1 MKNKG
6 LIYFLTII
14 ISFLSIYYLQFTF
27 VSQRIQDEATQ
38 NARDLDGNIDF
49 GKKQK
54 YLDSIWNKP
63 VYSLL
68 TDFTYKEVKESELN
82 LGLDLQGGMHVTLEV
97 SPVDILKGL
106 SSESKDPD
114 FILAINNAKE
124 RVRGTQL
131 NFISEFYSEFQQIAP
146 NKNLSQIFATV
157 SNRGRIGFDTSDSDI
172 LDIINEEVES
182 AIDRSFN
189 ILRTRIDRYGTSQP
203 NIQRLQGSGRIQIE
217 LPGVDNPERVRK
229 LLQGVAKLEFWEVAE
244 VSETEVFQTLQ
255 VIDQFA
261 ASQNI
266 LGIQDI
272 GSDGESSQGEES
284 DLEELFSENSQDN
297 DVDETPSSDS
307 LNQNLLNTTSPLL
320 GNLRSDFGGL
330 FYNLED
336 TIQINTIIND
346 ENVRKLIPSNIKFL
360 WSVKPLS
367 NITDANG
374 NVTDIDG
381 EAIELFIIKTSRG
394 GKAPLTGEVI
404 TDARQDLD
412 QSARPSIS
420 MQMNSNGAKNWRRL
434 TSQNIGRRV
443 AIVLD
448 DFVYSA
454 PFVQNEIPNGNSQ
467 ITGNFT
473 IEEAQ
478 DLANI
483 LKAGALPA
491 PTTIVEDVVI
501 GPTLGKVAQSQ
512 GIRSIVSGLMIVL
525 LFMIFYYS
533 GGGIV
538 ANFALFFNIFF
549 ILGILAQLSASLT
562 LPGIAGIVLTIGMS
576 IDANVLIFER
586 IKEEIRN
593 GANLKQAISN
603 GYNKAYTSII
613 DANFTTFLV
622 GLILYNLGQGP
633 VKGFAVTLIIGI
645 ICSFFSAVFITRVIV
660 EWFSRKGDKSS
671 LRFSFPFS
679 QNFLSSLNLNFLGRR
694 RIAYIFSSTFIGLGI
709 VSFIISGLTL
719 GVDFKGG
726 RSYVVTFNTSQD
738 PTIIETGLQ
747 ESFDNQGVEVKTFG
761 SDNVL
766 KITTSY
772 LIDDDSDD
780 ADLVVRESLVGG
792 LTSLTNQE
800 FNEDETMVDDN
811 SYTISSSSKVGA
823 TIADDIQNS
832 SIYSGVLA
840 LIAIFIYI
848 LIRFR
853 KWQFSIGA
861 VVALFHDTLFVL
873 SAFSIA
879 NLFGI
884 SYEVDQ
890 VFIAALLTIIGYSI
904 NDTVVVFDRV
914 RENLGIKAG
923 SEVIPVVNESINKTI
938 SRTLITSVTTFVV
951 VLVLFLFGGPSLSG
965 FSFALLIGII
975 IGTYSSIFV
984 ATPVF
989 VDLIKR

>member
-124 RVRGTQL
+124 RVKGTQL

-146 NKNLSQIFATV
+146 DKNLSRIFATV

-284 DLEELFSENSQDN
+284 DLEELFSESSDDN
-297 DVDETPSSDS
+297 DVDETPSLDS

-381 EAIELFIIKTSRG
+381 EAIELFMIKTSRG

-975 IGTYSSIFV
+975 VGTYSSIFV

>member
-6 LIYFLTII
+6 LIYFLTIT

-27 VSQRIQDEATQ
+27 VSQRIQGEATEIS
-38 NARDLDGNIDF
+38 RDTEGNIDF
-49 GKKQK
+49 KKKQK
-54 YLDSIWNKP
+54 YLDSIWNQP
-63 VYSLL
+63 VYNLVS
-68 TDFTYKEVKESELN
+68 DFTFKDIKESELN

-97 SPVDILKGL
+97 SPVDILVGL
-106 SSESKDPD
+106 SSNSQDPD
-114 FILAINNAKE
+114 FLQAISTAKE
-124 RVRGTQL
+124 KIKGTQL
-131 NFISEFYSEFQQIAP
+131 NFISEFYSEYKNIAP
-146 NKNLSQIFATV
+146 QKNLSQIFATV
-157 SNRGRIGFDTSDSDI
+157 SNRGRIGFDSSDSEI
-172 LDIINEEVES
+172 LDIINEEVER

-189 ILRTRIDRYGTSQP
+189 ILRTRIDRFGTSQP
-203 NIQRLQGSGRIQIE
+203 NIQRLQGTGRIQIE

-229 LLQGVAKLEFWEVAE
+229 LLQGVAKLEFWEVSE
-244 VSETEVFQTLQ
+244 LNETEVSQTIQ
-255 VIDQFA
+255 IIDQFA
-261 ASQNI
+261 VSQNI
-266 LGIQDI
+266 LNIDNEKNADSIVQSTSQ
-272 GSDGESSQGEES
+272 SD
-284 DLEELFSENSQDN
+284 DLESLLSGNSETSDNIDSSEPNDDN
-297 DVDETPSSDS
+297 DENIQS
-307 LNQNLLNTTSPLL
+307 NTSSPLL
-320 GNLRSDFGGL
+320 SNLRSEFGGL

-336 TIQINTIIND
+336 TISINSILSN
-346 ENVRKLIPSNIKFL
+346 EKVQQLIPNTIKFL
-360 WSVKPLS
+360 WAVKPTENTADPSDQVL
-367 NITDANG
+367 
-374 NVTDIDG
+374 
-381 EAIELFIIKTSRG
+381 ELFVIKTSRG

-434 TSQNIGRRV
+434 TSTNIGRRV

-448 DFVYSA
+448 NYVYSA

-467 ITGNFT
+467 ITGDFT

-483 LKAGALPA
+483 LKAGTLPA

-512 GIRSIVSGLMIVL
+512 GFQSIMAGLIIVL
-525 LFMIFYYS
+525 MFMIFYYS
-533 GGGIV
+533 GGGVI
-538 ANFALFFNIFF
+538 ANLALFFNIFF

-586 IKEEIRN
+586 IKEELRN

-603 GYNKAYTSII
+603 GYDKAFTSII
-613 DANFTTFLV
+613 DANFTTLLV

-633 VKGFAVTLIIGI
+633 VKGFAITLIIGI
-645 ICSFFSAVFITRVIV
+645 ICSFFSAVYITRVVV
-660 EWFSRKGDKSS
+660 ERLSRKGDKSS

-679 QNFLSSLNLNFLGRR
+679 KNLLSSLKIDFLGRR
-694 RIAYIFSSTFIGLGI
+694 RLAYYFSITFISVG
-709 VSFIISGLTL
+709 IISLIVKGLTL

-726 RSYVVTFNTSQD
+726 RSYVVTFSEVQTPSLV
-738 PTIIETGLQ
+738 ETGLQ
-747 ESFDNQGVEVKTFG
+747 ESFNNEGVEVKTFG
-761 SDNVL
+761 ADNIL

-772 LIDDDSDD
+772 LINDDSDN
-780 ADLVVRESLVGG
+780 ADINVKNQLING
-792 LTSLTNQE
+792 LETITNLS
-800 FNEDETMVDDN
+800 FIEDDSMIDKDN
-811 SYTISSSSKVGA
+811 FTISSSSKVGA

-832 SIYSGVLA
+832 SLTSGILA

-853 KWQFSIGA
+853 KWQFSTGA
-861 VVALFHDTLFVL
+861 VFALFHDTLFVI
-873 SAFSIA
+873 SAFAIA

-884 SYEVDQ
+884 SYEIDQ

-904 NDTVVVFDRV
+904 NDTVVVFDRI

-923 SEVIPVVNESINKTI
+923 SEIIPVVNESINKTI
-938 SRTLITSVTTFVV
+938 SRTLITSMTTFIV

-975 IGTYSSIFV
+975 VGTYSSIFV

-989 VDLIKR
+989 VDLFNKKLF

>member
-6 LIYFLTII
+6 LIYFLTIT

-27 VSQRIQDEATQ
+27 VSQRIQGEATEIS
-38 NARDLDGNIDF
+38 RDSEGNIDF
-49 GKKQK
+49 KKKQK

-63 VYSLL
+63 VYNLVS
-68 TDFTYKEVKESELN
+68 DFTFKDIKESELN

-97 SPVDILKGL
+97 SPVDILQGL
-106 SSESKDPD
+106 SSNSQDPD
-114 FILAINNAKE
+114 FLQAISIAKE
-124 RVRGTQL
+124 KIKGTQL
-131 NFISEFYSEFQQIAP
+131 NFISEFYAEYKTIAP
-146 NKNLSQIFATV
+146 QKNLSQIFATV
-157 SNRGRIGFDTSDSDI
+157 SNRGRIGFDSSDSEI
-172 LDIINEEVES
+172 LDIINEEVER

-189 ILRTRIDRYGTSQP
+189 ILRTRIDRFGTSQP
-203 NIQRLQGSGRIQIE
+203 NIQRLQGTGRIQIE

-229 LLQGVAKLEFWEVAE
+229 LLQGVAKLEFWEVSE
-244 VSETEVFQTLQ
+244 INETEVSQTIQ
-255 VIDQFA
+255 IIDQFA
-261 ASQNI
+261 VSQNI
-266 LGIQDI
+266 LNNASESGTEDELDNTSQSDDI
-272 GSDGESSQGEES
+272 ESLLSGNSDDS
-284 DLEELFSENSQDN
+284 DNNSTTEAIEND
-297 DVDETPSSDS
+297 DE
-307 LNQNLLNTTSPLL
+307 NLLANTSSPLL
-320 GNLRSDFGGL
+320 SNLRSEFGGL

-336 TIQINTIIND
+336 TMSINSILSND
-346 ENVRKLIPSNIKFL
+346 KVQQLIPNTIKFL
-360 WSVKPLS
+360 WAVKPTENTADPSDQVL
-367 NITDANG
+367 
-374 NVTDIDG
+374 
-381 EAIELFIIKTSRG
+381 ELFVIKTSRG

-434 TSQNIGRRV
+434 TSTNIGRRV

-448 DFVYSA
+448 NYVYSA

-467 ITGNFT
+467 ITGDFT

-483 LKAGALPA
+483 LKAGTLPA

-512 GIRSIVSGLMIVL
+512 GFQSIMSGLIIVL
-525 LFMIFYYS
+525 MFMIFYYS
-533 GGGIV
+533 GGGII
-538 ANFALFFNIFF
+538 ANLALFFNIFF

-586 IKEEIRN
+586 IKEELRN

-603 GYNKAYTSII
+603 GYDKAFTSII
-613 DANFTTFLV
+613 DANFTTLLV

-633 VKGFAVTLIIGI
+633 VKGFAITLIIGI
-645 ICSFFSAVFITRVIV
+645 ICSFFSAVYITRVIV
-660 EWFSRKGDKSS
+660 ERLSRNGDKSS

-679 QNFLSSLNLNFLGRR
+679 RNLLSSLKIDFLGRR
-694 RIAYIFSSTFIGLGI
+694 RLAYYFSITFISVG
-709 VSFIISGLTL
+709 IISLILKGLTL

-726 RSYVVTFNTSQD
+726 RSYVVTFSEVQTPSIVEN
-738 PTIIETGLQ
+738 GLQ
-747 ESFDNQGVEVKTFG
+747 ESFNNEGVEVKTFG
-761 SDNVL
+761 ADNIL

-772 LIDDDSDD
+772 LINDDSDD
-780 ADLVVRESLVGG
+780 ADVTVKNQLISG
-792 LTSLTNQE
+792 LENVTNLS
-800 FNEDETMVDDN
+800 FIEDDTMLDKEN
-811 SYTISSSSKVGA
+811 FTISSSSKVGA

-832 SIYSGVLA
+832 SLSSGILA
-840 LIAIFIYI
+840 LIAIFVYI

-853 KWQFSIGA
+853 KWQFSTGA
-861 VVALFHDTLFVL
+861 VFALFHDTLFVI
-873 SAFSIA
+873 SAFAIA
-879 NLFGI
+879 NLFGV
-884 SYEVDQ
+884 SYEIDQ

-904 NDTVVVFDRV
+904 NDTVVVFDRI

-923 SEVIPVVNESINKTI
+923 SEIIPVVNESINKTI
-938 SRTLITSVTTFVV
+938 SRTLITSMTTFIV

-965 FSFALLIGII
+965 FSFALLVGII
-975 IGTYSSIFV
+975 VGTYSSIFV

-989 VDLIKR
+989 VDLFKK

>member
-6 LIYFLTII
+6 LIYFLTIT

-27 VSQRIQDEATQ
+27 VSQRIQGEATEIS
-38 NARDLDGNIDF
+38 RDSEGNIDF
-49 GKKQK
+49 KKKQK

-63 VYSLL
+63 VYNLVS
-68 TDFTYKEVKESELN
+68 DFTFKDIKESELN

-97 SPVDILKGL
+97 SPVDILQGL
-106 SSESKDPD
+106 SSNSQDPD
-114 FILAINNAKE
+114 FLQAISIAKE
-124 RVRGTQL
+124 KIKGTQL
-131 NFISEFYSEFQQIAP
+131 NFISEFYAEYKTIAP
-146 NKNLSQIFATV
+146 QKNLSQIFATV
-157 SNRGRIGFDTSDSDI
+157 SNRGRIGFDSSDSEI
-172 LDIINEEVES
+172 LDIINEEVER

-189 ILRTRIDRYGTSQP
+189 ILRTRIDRFGTSQP
-203 NIQRLQGSGRIQIE
+203 NIQRLQGTGRIQIE

-229 LLQGVAKLEFWEVAE
+229 LLQGVAKLEFWEVSE
-244 VSETEVFQTLQ
+244 INETEVSQTIQ
-255 VIDQFA
+255 IIDQFA
-261 ASQNI
+261 VS
-266 LGIQDI
+266 
-272 GSDGESSQGEES
+272 
-284 DLEELFSENSQDN
+284 
-297 DVDETPSSDS
+297 
-307 LNQNLLNTTSPLL
+307 QNLLNNASESGTEDELDNTSQSDDIESLLSGNSDDSDNNSTTEATENDDENLLANTSSPLL
-320 GNLRSDFGGL
+320 SNLRSEFGGL

-336 TIQINTIIND
+336 TMSINSILSND
-346 ENVRKLIPSNIKFL
+346 KVQQLIPNTIKFL
-360 WSVKPLS
+360 WAVKPTENTADPSDQVL
-367 NITDANG
+367 
-374 NVTDIDG
+374 
-381 EAIELFIIKTSRG
+381 ELFVIKTSRG

-434 TSQNIGRRV
+434 TSTNIGRRV

-448 DFVYSA
+448 NYVYSA

-467 ITGNFT
+467 ITGDFT

-483 LKAGALPA
+483 LKAGTLPA

-512 GIRSIVSGLMIVL
+512 GFQSIMSGLIIVL
-525 LFMIFYYS
+525 MFMIFYYS
-533 GGGIV
+533 GGGII
-538 ANFALFFNIFF
+538 ANLALFFNIFF

-586 IKEEIRN
+586 IKEELRN

-603 GYNKAYTSII
+603 GYDKAFTSII
-613 DANFTTFLV
+613 DANFTTLLV

-633 VKGFAVTLIIGI
+633 VKGFAITLIIGI
-645 ICSFFSAVFITRVIV
+645 ICSFFSAVYITRVIV
-660 EWFSRKGDKSS
+660 ERLSRNGDKSS

-679 QNFLSSLNLNFLGRR
+679 RNLLSSLKIDFLGRR
-694 RIAYIFSSTFIGLGI
+694 RLAYYFSITFISVG
-709 VSFIISGLTL
+709 IISLILKGLTL

-726 RSYVVTFNTSQD
+726 RSYVVTFSEVQTPSIVEN
-738 PTIIETGLQ
+738 GLQ
-747 ESFDNQGVEVKTFG
+747 ESFNNEGVEVKTFG
-761 SDNVL
+761 ADNIL

-772 LIDDDSDD
+772 LINDDSDD
-780 ADLVVRESLVGG
+780 ADVTVKNQLISG
-792 LTSLTNQE
+792 LENVTNLS
-800 FNEDETMVDDN
+800 FIEDDTMLDKEN
-811 SYTISSSSKVGA
+811 FTISSSSKVGA

-832 SIYSGVLA
+832 SLSSGILA
-840 LIAIFIYI
+840 LIAIFVYI

-853 KWQFSIGA
+853 KWQFSTGA
-861 VVALFHDTLFVL
+861 VFALFHDTLFVI
-873 SAFSIA
+873 SAFAIA
-879 NLFGI
+879 NLFGV
-884 SYEVDQ
+884 SYEIDQ

-904 NDTVVVFDRV
+904 NDTVVVFDRI

-923 SEVIPVVNESINKTI
+923 SEIIPVVNESINKTI
-938 SRTLITSVTTFVV
+938 SRTLITSMTTFIV

-965 FSFALLIGII
+965 FSFALLVGII
-975 IGTYSSIFV
+975 VGTYSSIFV

-989 VDLIKR
+989 VDLFKK

>member
-6 LIYFLTII
+6 LIYFLTIV

-27 VSQRIQDEATQ
+27 VSQRIQGEATDIS
-38 NARDLDGNIDF
+38 RDENGNVDF
-49 GKKQK
+49 NKKQK

-63 VYSLL
+63 VYNLVS
-68 TDFTYKEVKESELN
+68 DFTFKDIKESELN

-97 SPVDILKGL
+97 SPVDILIGL
-106 SSESKDPD
+106 SSDSKDPD
-114 FILAINNAKE
+114 FLNAIKIAKQNIK
-124 RVRGTQL
+124 GTQQDL
-131 NFISEFYSEFQQIAP
+131 ISEFYNEFQNLAP
-146 NKNLSQIFATV
+146 QKNLAEIFATV
-157 SNRGRIGFDTSDSDI
+157 SNRGRISFDTSDSEI
-172 LDIINEEVES
+172 LDIINEEVER

-189 ILRTRIDRYGTSQP
+189 ILRTRVDRFGTSQP
-203 NIQRLQGSGRIQIE
+203 NIQRLQGTGRIQIE

-244 VSETEVFQTLQ
+244 ASETDVLQTLQ
-255 VIDQFA
+255 IIDQFA
-261 ASQNI
+261 VSQNI
-266 LGIQDI
+266 LNIDNI
-272 GSDGESSQGEES
+272 GDNVSESSSSQDD
-284 DLEELFSENSQDN
+284 DLESLLSGENTEDNESEPSEVTD
-297 DVDETPSSDS
+297 DEDIVTES
-307 LNQNLLNTTSPLL
+307 NLSSPLL
-320 GNLRSDFGGL
+320 ANLRSEFGGL
-330 FYNLED
+330 FYDLED
-336 TIQINTIIND
+336 TMSINTILSN
-346 ENVRKLIPSNIKFL
+346 EKVRQLIPNTIKFL
-360 WSVKPLS
+360 WAVKPTEDTADP
-367 NITDANG
+367 TDQ
-374 NVTDIDG
+374 VL
-381 EAIELFIIKTSRG
+381 ELFVIKTSRG

-434 TSQNIGRRV
+434 TSTKVGRRV

-448 DFVYSA
+448 NYVYSA

-467 ITGNFT
+467 ITGDFT

-483 LKAGALPA
+483 LKAGTLPA

-512 GIRSIVSGLMIVL
+512 GFRSIVSGLIIVL
-525 LFMIFYYS
+525 VFMVFYYS
-533 GGGIV
+533 GGGLI
-538 ANFALFFNIFF
+538 ANIALFFNIFF

-586 IKEEIRN
+586 IKEELRN

-603 GYNKAYTSII
+603 GYDKAFTSII
-613 DANFTTFLV
+613 DANFTTLLV

-633 VKGFAVTLIIGI
+633 VKGFAITLIIGI
-645 ICSFFSAVFITRVIV
+645 ICSFFSAVYITRVIV
-660 EWFSRKGDKSS
+660 ERLSRKGDKSP

-679 QNFLSSLNLNFLGRR
+679 RNLLTSLKIDFLGRR
-694 RIAYIFSSTFIGLGI
+694 KIAYYFSI
-709 VSFIISGLTL
+709 SFISLGLISLIIKGLTL

-726 RSYVVTFNTSQD
+726 RSYVVTFDNTQVPSE
-738 PTIIETGLQ
+738 IETGLQ
-747 ESFDNQGVEVKTFG
+747 QSFDNEGVEVKTFG
-761 SDNVL
+761 ADNIL

-772 LIDDDSDD
+772 LINDDSDD
-780 ADLVVRESLVGG
+780 ADVNVKDRLVSG
-792 LTSLTNQE
+792 LKGITGLSFT
-800 FNEDETMVDDN
+800 EDDTMVNQDN
-811 SYTISSSSKVGA
+811 FTISSSSKVGA
-823 TIADDIQNS
+823 TIADDIKNS
-832 SIYSGVLA
+832 SFSSGLIA

-853 KWQFSIGA
+853 KWQFSTGA
-861 VVALFHDTLFVL
+861 VFALFHDTLFVI

-879 NLFGI
+879 NLFGV
-884 SYEVDQ
+884 SYEIDQ

-904 NDTVVVFDRV
+904 NDTVVVFDRI

-923 SEVIPVVNESINKTI
+923 SEIIPVVNESINKTI
-938 SRTLITSVTTFVV
+938 SRTLITSMTTFIV

-975 IGTYSSIFV
+975 VGTYSSIFV

-989 VDLIKR
+989 VDLFKK

>member
-68 TDFTYKEVKESELN
+68 TNFTYKEVKESELN

-146 NKNLSQIFATV
+146 DKNLSRIFATV

-284 DLEELFSENSQDN
+284 DLEELFSESSDDN
-297 DVDETPSSDS
+297 DVDETPSLDS

-381 EAIELFIIKTSRG
+381 EAIELFMIKTSRG

-975 IGTYSSIFV
+975 VGTYSSIFV

>member
-124 RVRGTQL
+124 RVKGTQL

-284 DLEELFSENSQDN
+284 DLEELFSESSDDN
-297 DVDETPSSDS
+297 DVDETPSLDS

-381 EAIELFIIKTSRG
+381 EVIELFIIKTSRG

-747 ESFDNQGVEVKTFG
+747 EYFDNQGVEVKTFG

-792 LTSLTNQE
+792 LTSLTNKE

-884 SYEVDQ
+884 SYEIDQ

-975 IGTYSSIFV
+975 VGTYSSIFV

>member
-1 MKNKG
+1 MNNKG
-6 LIYFLTII
+6 LIYFLTFI

-27 VSQRIQDEATQ
+27 VSQRIQNEATELS
-38 NARDLDGNIDF
+38 RDSEGNIDF
-49 GKKQK
+49 NKKQK

-63 VYSLL
+63 VYNLIS
-68 TDFTYKEVKESELN
+68 DFTYKEVKESELN

-97 SPVDILKGL
+97 SPIDILKGL
-106 SSESKDPD
+106 SSDSKDPD
-114 FILAINNAKE
+114 FLLAINNA
-124 RVRGTQL
+124 RDIVRGTQID
-131 NFISEFYSEFQQIAP
+131 FISQFYSEFKSIAP
-146 NKNLSQIFATV
+146 NKNLAEIFATV
-157 SNRGRIGFDTSDSDI
+157 SNRGRIGFDSSDNEI
-172 LDIINEEVES
+172 LDIINGEIES

-189 ILRTRIDRYGTSQP
+189 ILRTRIDRFGTSQP
-203 NIQRLQGSGRIQIE
+203 NIQRLQGTGRIQIE

-244 VSETEVFQTLQ
+244 LSETEIFQTLQ
-255 VIDQFA
+255 IIDQFV
-261 ASQNI
+261 ASNNI
-266 LGIQDI
+266 LGTQSDDNISDI
-272 GSDGESSQGEES
+272 FIEES
-284 DLEELFSENSQDN
+284 DLEELFTENSDEQQLSDNEIEDTLSQDITN
-297 DVDETPSSDS
+297 NS
-307 LNQNLLNTTSPLL
+307 SPLL
-320 GNLRSDFGGL
+320 GNLRTDLGGL
-330 FYNLED
+330 FYNIED
-336 TIQINTIIND
+336 TLQINTIINN
-346 ENVRKLIPSNIKFL
+346 ENVKKLIPSNIKFL
-360 WSVKPLS
+360 WSVKS
-367 NITDANG
+367 ITSTIDANG
-374 NVTDIDG
+374 QVNNIDG
-381 EAIELFIIKTSRG
+381 EVIELFIIRTSRG
-394 GKAPLTGEVI
+394 GNAPLTGEVI

-420 MQMNSNGAKNWRRL
+420 MQMNSNGAKEWRKL

-473 IEEAQ
+473 LEEAQ

-483 LKAGALPA
+483 LKAGTLPA

-512 GIRSIVSGLMIVL
+512 GIRSIVSGLIIVL
-525 LFMIFYYS
+525 VFMIFYYS

-538 ANFALFFNIFF
+538 ANLALFFNIFF

-603 GYNKAYTSII
+603 GYSKAYTSII

-660 EWFSRKGDKSS
+660 EYFSRKGDKSL
-671 LRFSFPFS
+671 LRFSFPFT
-679 QNFLSSLNLNFLGRR
+679 QNFLSRVNLNFLSRR
-694 RIAYIFSSTFIGLGI
+694 KIAYYFSSAFLGLGLI
-709 VSFIISGLTL
+709 SFILSGLTL

-726 RSYVVTFNTSQD
+726 RSYVVTFDTMQD
-738 PTIIETGLQ
+738 PTAIETGLQ
-747 ESFDNQGVEVKTFG
+747 ESFQNEGVEVKTFG

-772 LIDDDSDD
+772 LIDNDSDD
-780 ADLVVRESLVGG
+780 ADIIVRESLIQG
-792 LTSLTNQE
+792 LSSITNLK
-800 FNEDETMVDDN
+800 FTKDDTMVDEKN
-811 SYTISSSSKVGA
+811 FTISSSSKVGA

-832 SIYSGVLA
+832 SLYSGILA
-840 LIAIFIYI
+840 LIAIFLYI
-848 LIRFR
+848 LLRFR
-853 KWQFSIGA
+853 KWQFSTGA

-879 NLFGI
+879 NLFGL
-884 SYEVDQ
+884 SYEIDQ

-923 SEVIPVVNESINKTI
+923 SDVIPVVNESINKTI
-938 SRTLITSVTTFVV
+938 SRTLITSLTTFVV

-975 IGTYSSIFV
+975 VGTYSSIFV

>member
-1 MKNKG
+1 MNNKG
-6 LIYFLTII
+6 LIYFLTFI

-27 VSQRIQDEATQ
+27 VSQRIQNEATELS
-38 NARDLDGNIDF
+38 RDSDGNIDF
-49 GKKQK
+49 NKKQK

-63 VYSLL
+63 VYSLVS
-68 TDFTYKEVKESELN
+68 DFTYKEVKESELN

-97 SPVDILKGL
+97 SPIDILKGL
-106 SSESKDPD
+106 SSDSKDPD
-114 FILAINNAKE
+114 FLLAINNARE
-124 RVRGTQL
+124 IVRGTQID
-131 NFISEFYSEFQQIAP
+131 FISQFYSEFKSIAP
-146 NKNLSQIFATV
+146 NKNLAEIFATV
-157 SNRGRIGFDTSDSDI
+157 SNRGRIGFDSSDNEI
-172 LDIINEEVES
+172 LDIINGEIES

-189 ILRTRIDRYGTSQP
+189 ILRTRIDRFGTSQP
-203 NIQRLQGSGRIQIE
+203 NIQRLQGTGRIQIE

-244 VSETEVFQTLQ
+244 LSETEIFQTLQ
-255 VIDQFA
+255 IIDQFV
-261 ASQNI
+261 ASKNI
-266 LGIQDI
+266 LGTQSDDNISDI
-272 GSDGESSQGEES
+272 SREES
-284 DLEELFSENSQDN
+284 DLEELFTENSDEQQLSNNEIEDTLSQDITN
-297 DVDETPSSDS
+297 NS
-307 LNQNLLNTTSPLL
+307 SPLL
-320 GNLRSDFGGL
+320 GNLRTDLGGL
-330 FYNLED
+330 FYNIED
-336 TIQINTIIND
+336 TLQINTIINN
-346 ENVRKLIPSNIKFL
+346 ENVKKLIPSNIKFL
-360 WSVKPLS
+360 WSVKS
-367 NITDANG
+367 ITSTTDANG
-374 NVTDIDG
+374 QVNNIDG
-381 EAIELFIIKTSRG
+381 EVIELFIIRTSRG
-394 GKAPLTGEVI
+394 GNAPLTGEVI

-420 MQMNSNGAKNWRRL
+420 MQMNSNGAKEWRKL

-473 IEEAQ
+473 LEEAQ

-483 LKAGALPA
+483 LKAGTLPA

-512 GIRSIVSGLMIVL
+512 GIRSIVSGLIIVL
-525 LFMIFYYS
+525 VFMIFYYS

-538 ANFALFFNIFF
+538 ANLALFFNIFF

-603 GYNKAYTSII
+603 GYSKAYTSII

-660 EWFSRKGDKSS
+660 EYFSRKGDKSL
-671 LRFSFPFS
+671 LRFSFPFT
-679 QNFLSSLNLNFLGRR
+679 QNFLSKVNLNFLSRR
-694 RIAYIFSSTFIGLGI
+694 KIAYYFSSAFLGLGLI
-709 VSFIISGLTL
+709 SFILSGLTL

-726 RSYVVTFNTSQD
+726 RSYVVTFDTMQD
-738 PTIIETGLQ
+738 PTAIETGLQ
-747 ESFDNQGVEVKTFG
+747 ESFQNEGVEVKTFG

-780 ADLVVRESLVGG
+780 ADVIVRESLIQG
-792 LTSLTNQE
+792 LSSITNLK
-800 FNEDETMVDDN
+800 FTKDDTMVDEKN
-811 SYTISSSSKVGA
+811 FTISSSSKVGA

-832 SIYSGVLA
+832 SLYSGVLA
-840 LIAIFIYI
+840 LIAIFLYI
-848 LIRFR
+848 LLRFR
-853 KWQFSIGA
+853 KWQFSTGA

-879 NLFGI
+879 NLFGL

-923 SEVIPVVNESINKTI
+923 SDVIPVVNESINKTI
-938 SRTLITSVTTFVV
+938 SRTLITSLTTFVV

-975 IGTYSSIFV
+975 VGTYSSIFV

>member
-124 RVRGTQL
+124 RVKGTQL

-146 NKNLSQIFATV
+146 DKNLSQIFATV

-272 GSDGESSQGEES
+272 GSDDESTQGEES

-381 EAIELFIIKTSRG
+381 EVIELFIIKTSRG

-747 ESFDNQGVEVKTFG
+747 EYFDNQGVEVKTFG

-792 LTSLTNQE
+792 LTSLTNKE

-975 IGTYSSIFV
+975 VGTYSSIFV

>member
-6 LIYFLTII
+6 LIYFLTIT

-27 VSQRIQDEATQ
+27 VSQRIQGEATEIS
-38 NARDLDGNIDF
+38 RDSEGNIDF
-49 GKKQK
+49 KKKQK

-63 VYSLL
+63 VYNLVS
-68 TDFTYKEVKESELN
+68 DFTFKDIKESELN

-97 SPVDILKGL
+97 SPVDILQGL
-106 SSESKDPD
+106 SSNSQDPD
-114 FILAINNAKE
+114 FLQAISIAKE
-124 RVRGTQL
+124 KIKGTQL
-131 NFISEFYSEFQQIAP
+131 NFISEFYAEYKTIAP
-146 NKNLSQIFATV
+146 QKNLSQIFATV
-157 SNRGRIGFDTSDSDI
+157 SNRGRIGFDSSDSEI
-172 LDIINEEVES
+172 LDIINEEVER

-189 ILRTRIDRYGTSQP
+189 ILRTRIDRFGTSQP
-203 NIQRLQGSGRIQIE
+203 NIQRLQGTGRIQIE

-229 LLQGVAKLEFWEVAE
+229 LLQGVAKLEFWEVSE
-244 VSETEVFQTLQ
+244 INETEVSQTIQ
-255 VIDQFA
+255 IIDQFA
-261 ASQNI
+261 VSQNI
-266 LGIQDI
+266 LNNASESGTEDELDNTSQSDDI
-272 GSDGESSQGEES
+272 ESLLSGNSDNS
-284 DLEELFSENSQDN
+284 DNNSTTEAIEND
-297 DVDETPSSDS
+297 DE
-307 LNQNLLNTTSPLL
+307 NLQANTSSPLL
-320 GNLRSDFGGL
+320 SNLRSEFGGL

-336 TIQINTIIND
+336 TMSINSILSND
-346 ENVRKLIPSNIKFL
+346 KVQQLIPNTIKFL
-360 WSVKPLS
+360 WAVKPTENTADPSDQVL
-367 NITDANG
+367 
-374 NVTDIDG
+374 
-381 EAIELFIIKTSRG
+381 ELFVIKTSRG

-434 TSQNIGRRV
+434 TSTNIGRRV

-448 DFVYSA
+448 NYVYSA

-467 ITGNFT
+467 ITGDFT

-483 LKAGALPA
+483 LKAGTLPA

-512 GIRSIVSGLMIVL
+512 GFQSIMSGLIIVL
-525 LFMIFYYS
+525 MFMIFYYS
-533 GGGIV
+533 GGGII
-538 ANFALFFNIFF
+538 ANLALFFNIFF

-586 IKEEIRN
+586 IKEELRN

-603 GYNKAYTSII
+603 GYDKAFTSII
-613 DANFTTFLV
+613 DANFTTLLV

-633 VKGFAVTLIIGI
+633 VKGFAITLIIGI
-645 ICSFFSAVFITRVIV
+645 ICSFFSAVYITRVIV
-660 EWFSRKGDKSS
+660 ERLSRNGDKSS

-679 QNFLSSLNLNFLGRR
+679 RNLLSSLKIDFLGRR
-694 RIAYIFSSTFIGLGI
+694 RLAYYFSITFISVG
-709 VSFIISGLTL
+709 IISLILKGLTL

-726 RSYVVTFNTSQD
+726 RSYVVTFSEVQTPSIVEN
-738 PTIIETGLQ
+738 GLQ
-747 ESFDNQGVEVKTFG
+747 ESFNNEGVEVKTFG
-761 SDNVL
+761 ADNIL

-772 LIDDDSDD
+772 LINDDSDD
-780 ADLVVRESLVGG
+780 ADVTVKNQLISG
-792 LTSLTNQE
+792 LENVTNLS
-800 FNEDETMVDDN
+800 FIEDDTMLDKEN
-811 SYTISSSSKVGA
+811 FTISSSSKVGA

-832 SIYSGVLA
+832 SLTSGILA
-840 LIAIFIYI
+840 LIAIFVYI

-853 KWQFSIGA
+853 KWQFSTGA
-861 VVALFHDTLFVL
+861 VFALFHDTLFVI
-873 SAFSIA
+873 SAFAIA
-879 NLFGI
+879 NLFGV
-884 SYEVDQ
+884 SYEIDQ

-904 NDTVVVFDRV
+904 NDTVVVFDRI

-923 SEVIPVVNESINKTI
+923 SEIIPVVNESINKTI
-938 SRTLITSVTTFVV
+938 SRTLITSMTTFIV

-965 FSFALLIGII
+965 FSFALLVGII
-975 IGTYSSIFV
+975 VGTYSSIFV

-989 VDLIKR
+989 VDLFKK

>member
-124 RVRGTQL
+124 RVKGTQL
-131 NFISEFYSEFQQIAP
+131 NFISEFYSEFQQINP

-747 ESFDNQGVEVKTFG
+747 EYFDNQGVEVKTFG

>member
-1 MKNKG
+1 MNNKG
-6 LIYFLTII
+6 LIYFLTFI

-27 VSQRIQDEATQ
+27 VSQRIQNEATELS
-38 NARDLDGNIDF
+38 RDSEGNIDF
-49 GKKQK
+49 NKKQK

-63 VYSLL
+63 VYNLIS
-68 TDFTYKEVKESELN
+68 DFTYKEVKESELN

-97 SPVDILKGL
+97 SPIDILKGL
-106 SSESKDPD
+106 SSDSKDPD
-114 FILAINNAKE
+114 FLLAINNA
-124 RVRGTQL
+124 RDIVRGTQID
-131 NFISEFYSEFQQIAP
+131 FISQFYSEFKSIAP
-146 NKNLSQIFATV
+146 NKNLAEIFATV
-157 SNRGRIGFDTSDSDI
+157 SNRGRIGFDSSDNEI
-172 LDIINEEVES
+172 LDIINGEIES

-189 ILRTRIDRYGTSQP
+189 ILRTRIDRFGTSQP
-203 NIQRLQGSGRIQIE
+203 NIQRLQGTGRIQIE

-244 VSETEVFQTLQ
+244 LSETEIFQTLQ
-255 VIDQFA
+255 IIDQFV
-261 ASQNI
+261 ASNNI
-266 LGIQDI
+266 LGTQSDDNISDI
-272 GSDGESSQGEES
+272 SIEES
-284 DLEELFSENSQDN
+284 DLEELFTENSDEQQLSDNEIEDTLSQDITN
-297 DVDETPSSDS
+297 NS
-307 LNQNLLNTTSPLL
+307 SPLL
-320 GNLRSDFGGL
+320 GNLRTDLGGL
-330 FYNLED
+330 FYNIED
-336 TIQINTIIND
+336 TLQINTIINN
-346 ENVRKLIPSNIKFL
+346 ESVKKLIPSNIKFL
-360 WSVKPLS
+360 WSVKS
-367 NITDANG
+367 ITSTIDANG
-374 NVTDIDG
+374 QVNNIDG
-381 EAIELFIIKTSRG
+381 EVIELFIIRTSRG
-394 GKAPLTGEVI
+394 GNAPLTGEVI

-420 MQMNSNGAKNWRRL
+420 MQMNSNGAKEWRKL

-473 IEEAQ
+473 LEEAQ

-483 LKAGALPA
+483 LKAGTLPA

-512 GIRSIVSGLMIVL
+512 GIRSIVSGLIIVL
-525 LFMIFYYS
+525 VFMIFYYS

-538 ANFALFFNIFF
+538 ANLALFFNIFF

-603 GYNKAYTSII
+603 GYSKAYTSII

-660 EWFSRKGDKSS
+660 EYFSRKGDKSL
-671 LRFSFPFS
+671 LRFSFPFT
-679 QNFLSSLNLNFLGRR
+679 QNFLSRVNLNFLSRR
-694 RIAYIFSSTFIGLGI
+694 KIAYYFSSAFLGLGLI
-709 VSFIISGLTL
+709 SFILSGLTL

-726 RSYVVTFNTSQD
+726 RSYVVTFDTMQD
-738 PTIIETGLQ
+738 PTAIETGLQ
-747 ESFDNQGVEVKTFG
+747 ESFQNEGVEVKTFG

-772 LIDDDSDD
+772 LIDNDSDD
-780 ADLVVRESLVGG
+780 ADIIVRESLIQG
-792 LTSLTNQE
+792 LSSVTNLK
-800 FNEDETMVDDN
+800 FTKDDTMVDEKN
-811 SYTISSSSKVGA
+811 FTISSSSKVGA

-832 SIYSGVLA
+832 SLYSGILA
-840 LIAIFIYI
+840 LIAIFLYI
-848 LIRFR
+848 LLRFR
-853 KWQFSIGA
+853 KWQFSTGA

-879 NLFGI
+879 NLFGL
-884 SYEVDQ
+884 SYEIDQ

-923 SEVIPVVNESINKTI
+923 SDVIPVVNESINKTI
-938 SRTLITSVTTFVV
+938 SRTLITSLTTFVV

-975 IGTYSSIFV
+975 VGTYSSIFV

>member
-6 LIYFLTII
+6 LIYFLTIT

-27 VSQRIQDEATQ
+27 VSQRIQGEATEIS
-38 NARDLDGNIDF
+38 RDSEGNIDF
-49 GKKQK
+49 KKKQK

-63 VYSLL
+63 VYNLVS
-68 TDFTYKEVKESELN
+68 DFTFKDIKESELN

-97 SPVDILKGL
+97 SPVDILQGL
-106 SSESKDPD
+106 SSNSQDPD
-114 FILAINNAKE
+114 FLQAISIAKE
-124 RVRGTQL
+124 KIKGTQL
-131 NFISEFYSEFQQIAP
+131 NFISEFYAEYKTIAP
-146 NKNLSQIFATV
+146 QKNLSQIFATV
-157 SNRGRIGFDTSDSDI
+157 SNRGRIGFDSSDSEI
-172 LDIINEEVES
+172 LDIINEEVER

-189 ILRTRIDRYGTSQP
+189 ILRTRIDRFGTSQP
-203 NIQRLQGSGRIQIE
+203 NIQRLQGTGRIQIE

-229 LLQGVAKLEFWEVAE
+229 LLQGVAKLEFWEVSE
-244 VSETEVFQTLQ
+244 INETEVSQTIQ
-255 VIDQFA
+255 IIDQFA
-261 ASQNI
+261 VSQNI
-266 LGIQDI
+266 LNNASESGTEDELNNTSQSDDI
-272 GSDGESSQGEES
+272 ESLLSGNSDDS
-284 DLEELFSENSQDN
+284 DNNSTTEATEND
-297 DVDETPSSDS
+297 DE
-307 LNQNLLNTTSPLL
+307 NLLANTSSPLL
-320 GNLRSDFGGL
+320 SNLRSEFGGL

-336 TIQINTIIND
+336 TMSINSILSND
-346 ENVRKLIPSNIKFL
+346 KVQQLIPNTIKFL
-360 WSVKPLS
+360 WAVKPTENTADPSDQVL
-367 NITDANG
+367 
-374 NVTDIDG
+374 
-381 EAIELFIIKTSRG
+381 ELFVIKTSRG

-434 TSQNIGRRV
+434 TSTNIGRRV

-448 DFVYSA
+448 NYVYSA

-467 ITGNFT
+467 ITGDFT

-483 LKAGALPA
+483 LKAGTLPA

-512 GIRSIVSGLMIVL
+512 GFQSIMSGLIIVL
-525 LFMIFYYS
+525 MFMIFYYS
-533 GGGIV
+533 GGGII
-538 ANFALFFNIFF
+538 ANLALFFNIFF

-586 IKEEIRN
+586 IKEELRN

-603 GYNKAYTSII
+603 GYDKAFTSII
-613 DANFTTFLV
+613 DANFTTLLV

-633 VKGFAVTLIIGI
+633 VKGFAITLIIGI
-645 ICSFFSAVFITRVIV
+645 ICSFFSAVYITRVIV
-660 EWFSRKGDKSS
+660 ERLSRNGDKSS

-679 QNFLSSLNLNFLGRR
+679 RNLLSSLKIDFLGRR
-694 RIAYIFSSTFIGLGI
+694 RLAYYFSITFISVG
-709 VSFIISGLTL
+709 IISLILKGLTL

-726 RSYVVTFNTSQD
+726 RSYVVTFSEVQTPSIVEN
-738 PTIIETGLQ
+738 GLQ
-747 ESFDNQGVEVKTFG
+747 ESFNNEGVEVKTFG
-761 SDNVL
+761 ADNIL

-772 LIDDDSDD
+772 LINDDSDD
-780 ADLVVRESLVGG
+780 ADVTVKNQLISG
-792 LTSLTNQE
+792 LENVTNLS
-800 FNEDETMVDDN
+800 FIEDDTMLDKEN
-811 SYTISSSSKVGA
+811 FTISSSSKVGA

-832 SIYSGVLA
+832 SLSSGILA
-840 LIAIFIYI
+840 LIAIFVYI

-853 KWQFSIGA
+853 KWQFSTGA
-861 VVALFHDTLFVL
+861 VFALFHDTLFVI
-873 SAFSIA
+873 SAFAIA
-879 NLFGI
+879 NLFGV
-884 SYEVDQ
+884 SYEIDQ

-904 NDTVVVFDRV
+904 NDTVVVFDRI

-923 SEVIPVVNESINKTI
+923 SEIIPVVNESINKTI
-938 SRTLITSVTTFVV
+938 SRTLITSMTTFIV

-965 FSFALLIGII
+965 FSFALLVGII
-975 IGTYSSIFV
+975 VGTYSSIFV

-989 VDLIKR
+989 VDLFKK

>member
-14 ISFLSIYYLQFTF
+14 ISFLSVYYLQFTF
-27 VSQRIQDEATQ
+27 VSQSIQDEATSIS
-38 NARDLDGNIDF
+38 RDENGNIDF
-49 GKKQK
+49 KKKQK

-63 VYSLL
+63 VYNLV
-68 TDFTYKEVKESELN
+68 TDYTYKEVKESELN

-97 SPVDILKGL
+97 SPIDILKGL
-106 SSESKDPD
+106 SSNSQDPD
-114 FILAINNAKE
+114 FLMAIDNAKKK
-124 RVRGTQL
+124 VKGTQL
-131 NFISEFYSEFQQIAP
+131 NFVDQFYNEFQDLAP
-146 NKNLSQIFATV
+146 QKKLSLIFATV
-157 SNRGRIGFDTSDSDI
+157 SNRGRIGFDSTDDE
-172 LDIINEEVES
+172 IIEIIDNEVES

-189 ILRTRIDRYGTSQP
+189 ILRTRIDRFGTSQP
-203 NIQRLQGSGRIQIE
+203 NIQRLQGTGRIQIE

-244 VSETEVFQTLQ
+244 ANETEVFQTLQ
-255 VIDQFA
+255 IIDQFA
-261 ASQNI
+261 AAQIKLNENV
-266 LGIQDI
+266 D
-272 GSDGESSQGEES
+272 SDNLKLETSTDQSD
-284 DLEELFSENSQDN
+284 DLEDLLTENQEDIENLEN
-297 DVDETPSSDS
+297 DSIENTDLPSG
-307 LNQNLLNTTSPLL
+307 TSPLL
-320 GNLRSDFGGL
+320 GNLRDDFGGL
-330 FYNLED
+330 FYNLDD
-336 TIQINTIIND
+336 TLQINSILND
-346 ENVRKLIPSNIKFL
+346 EKIKQLIPSSIKFL
-360 WSVKPLS
+360 WAVKPRTNELDQ
-367 NITDANG
+367 NDE
-374 NVTDIDG
+374 VL
-381 EAIELFIIKTSRG
+381 ELFVIKTSRG
-394 GKAPLTGEVI
+394 GRAPLTGEVI

-420 MQMNSNGAKNWRRL
+420 MQMNSNGAKSWRRL
-434 TSQNIGRRV
+434 TSTNIGRRI

-448 DFVYSA
+448 NLVYSA

-467 ITGNFT
+467 ITGEFT

-483 LKAGALPA
+483 LKAGTLPA

-501 GPTLGKVAQSQ
+501 GPTLGKVAQTQ
-512 GIRSIVSGLMIVL
+512 GFNSIVSGLIIVL

-533 GGGIV
+533 GGGLV
-538 ANFALFFNIFF
+538 ANLALFFNIFF

-586 IKEEIRN
+586 IKEELRN

-603 GYNKAYTSII
+603 GYDKAFTSII
-613 DANFTTFLV
+613 DANFTTLLV
-622 GLILYNLGQGP
+622 GVILYNLGQGP

-645 ICSFFSAVFITRVIV
+645 ICSFFSAVFITRVVV
-660 EWFSRKGDKSS
+660 ERFSRKGDKSL

-679 QNFLSSLNLNFLGRR
+679 KNFLSSIKINFLGRR
-694 RIAYIFSSTFIGLGI
+694 KFAYYFSFIFIGLGL
-709 VSFIISGLTL
+709 VSLIIKGLTL

-726 RSYVVTFNTSQD
+726 RSYVVTFSGTQN
-738 PTIIETGLQ
+738 PTNIETGLQ
-747 ESFDNQGVEVKTFG
+747 QSFNNDGVEVKTFG
-761 SDNVL
+761 ADNIL

-780 ADLVVRESLVGG
+780 ADVKVKDQLISG
-792 LTSLTNQE
+792 LNNITNLN
-800 FNEDETMVDDN
+800 FSEDDTMVDDN
-811 SYTISSSSKVGA
+811 TYTISSSSKVGA
-823 TIADDIQNS
+823 TIADDIKNS
-832 SIYSGVLA
+832 SFYSGVLA

-853 KWQFSIGA
+853 KWQFSTGA
-861 VVALFHDTLFVL
+861 VIALFHDTLFVI

-879 NLFGI
+879 NILGY
-884 SYEVDQ
+884 SYEIDQ

-904 NDTVVVFDRV
+904 NDTVVVFDRI

-923 SEVIPVVNESINKTI
+923 SEIIPVVNESINKTI
-938 SRTLITSVTTFVV
+938 SRTLITSLTTFVV

-965 FSFALLIGII
+965 FSFALLVGII
-975 IGTYSSIFV
+975 VGTYSSIFV

-989 VDLIKR
+989 VDFYKK

>member
-6 LIYFLTII
+6 LVYFLTFI

-27 VSQRIQDEATQ
+27 VSQRIQNEATELS
-38 NARDLDGNIDF
+38 RDYDGNIDF
-49 GKKQK
+49 NKKQK

-63 VYSLL
+63 VYNLI

-97 SPVDILKGL
+97 SPIDILKGL
-106 SSESKDPD
+106 SSDSKDPD
-114 FILAINNAKE
+114 FLLAINNARE
-124 RVRGTQL
+124 VVRGTQT
-131 NFISEFYSEFQQIAP
+131 NFISQFYSEFKAIAP
-146 NKNLSQIFATV
+146 EKDLSIIFATV
-157 SNRGRIGFDTSDSDI
+157 SNRGRISFDTSDDEI
-172 LDIINEEVES
+172 LDIINGEVES

-189 ILRTRIDRYGTSQP
+189 ILRTRIDRFGTSQP
-203 NIQRLQGSGRIQIE
+203 NIQRLQGTGRIQIE

-244 VSETEVFQTLQ
+244 LSETEIFQTLQ
-255 VIDQFA
+255 IIDQFA
-261 ASQNI
+261 VSTNI
-266 LGIQDI
+266 LGTQSDDNTSDI
-272 GSDGESSQGEES
+272 STEES
-284 DLEELFSENSQDN
+284 DLEELFSENS
-297 DVDETPSSDS
+297 DETQLSVNEIEDS
-307 LNQNLLNTTSPLL
+307 LSQDLTNNPSPLL
-320 GNLRSDFGGL
+320 GNLRTDLGGL

-336 TIQINTIIND
+336 TLQINTIINND
-346 ENVRKLIPSNIKFL
+346 NVKKLIPSNIKFL
-360 WSVKPLS
+360 WSVKSLTS
-367 NITDANG
+367 TTDANG
-374 NVTDIDG
+374 QVNNIDG
-381 EAIELFIIKTSRG
+381 EAIELFIIRTSRG
-394 GKAPLTGEVI
+394 GTAPLTGEVI

-420 MQMNSNGAKNWRRL
+420 MQMNSNGAKEWRKL

-483 LKAGALPA
+483 LKAGTLPA

-525 LFMIFYYS
+525 VFMIFYYS

-538 ANFALFFNIFF
+538 ANLALFFNIFF

-603 GYNKAYTSII
+603 GYSKAYTSII

-660 EWFSRKGDKSS
+660 EYFSRKGDKSL
-671 LRFSFPFS
+671 LRFSFPFT
-679 QNFLSSLNLNFLGRR
+679 QNFLSRVNLNFLSRR
-694 RIAYIFSSTFIGLGI
+694 KIAYYFSSAFLGLGFI
-709 VSFIISGLTL
+709 SFILSGLTL

-726 RSYVVTFNTSQD
+726 RSYVVTFNSQQD
-738 PTIIETGLQ
+738 PTVIETGLQ
-747 ESFDNQGVEVKTFG
+747 ESFQNEGVEVKTFG
-761 SDNVL
+761 SENVL

-780 ADLVVRESLVGG
+780 ADVIVRESLIGG
-792 LTSLTNQE
+792 LSDITNLK
-800 FNEDETMVDDN
+800 FNEDDTRVDEN
-811 SYTISSSSKVGA
+811 TFTISSSSKVGA

-832 SIYSGVLA
+832 SLYSGILA
-840 LIAIFIYI
+840 LIAIFLYI

-853 KWQFSIGA
+853 KWQFSTGA

-923 SEVIPVVNESINKTI
+923 SDVIPVVNESINKTI
-938 SRTLITSVTTFVV
+938 SRTLITSLTTFVV

-975 IGTYSSIFV
+975 VGTYSSIFV

>member
-6 LIYFLTII
+6 LIYFLTIT

-27 VSQRIQDEATQ
+27 VSQRIQGEATEIS
-38 NARDLDGNIDF
+38 RDSEGNIDF
-49 GKKQK
+49 KKKQK

-63 VYSLL
+63 VYNLVS
-68 TDFTYKEVKESELN
+68 DFTFKDIKESELN

-97 SPVDILKGL
+97 SPVDILQGL
-106 SSESKDPD
+106 SSNSQDPD
-114 FILAINNAKE
+114 FLQAISIAKE
-124 RVRGTQL
+124 KIKGTQL
-131 NFISEFYSEFQQIAP
+131 NFISEFYAEYKTIAP
-146 NKNLSQIFATV
+146 QKNLSQIFATV
-157 SNRGRIGFDTSDSDI
+157 SNRGRIGFDSSDSEI
-172 LDIINEEVES
+172 LDIINEEVER

-189 ILRTRIDRYGTSQP
+189 ILRTRIDRFGTSQP
-203 NIQRLQGSGRIQIE
+203 NIQRLQGTGRIQIE

-229 LLQGVAKLEFWEVAE
+229 LLQGVAKLEFWEVSE
-244 VSETEVFQTLQ
+244 INETEVSQTIQ
-255 VIDQFA
+255 IIDQFA
-261 ASQNI
+261 VSQNI
-266 LGIQDI
+266 LNNASESGTEDELDNTSQSDDI
-272 GSDGESSQGEES
+272 ESLLSGNSDDS
-284 DLEELFSENSQDN
+284 DNNSTTEATEND
-297 DVDETPSSDS
+297 DE
-307 LNQNLLNTTSPLL
+307 NLLANTSSPLL
-320 GNLRSDFGGL
+320 SNLRSEFGGL

-336 TIQINTIIND
+336 TMSINSILSND
-346 ENVRKLIPSNIKFL
+346 KVQQLIPNTIKFL
-360 WSVKPLS
+360 WAVKPTENTADPSDQVL
-367 NITDANG
+367 
-374 NVTDIDG
+374 
-381 EAIELFIIKTSRG
+381 ELFVIKTSRG

-434 TSQNIGRRV
+434 TSTNIGRRV

-448 DFVYSA
+448 NYVYSA

-467 ITGNFT
+467 ITGDFT

-483 LKAGALPA
+483 LKAGTLPA

-512 GIRSIVSGLMIVL
+512 GFQSIMSGLIIVL
-525 LFMIFYYS
+525 MFMIFYYS
-533 GGGIV
+533 GGGII
-538 ANFALFFNIFF
+538 ANLALFFNIFF

-586 IKEEIRN
+586 IKEELRN

-603 GYNKAYTSII
+603 GYDKAFTSII
-613 DANFTTFLV
+613 DANFTTLLV

-633 VKGFAVTLIIGI
+633 VKGFAITLIIGI
-645 ICSFFSAVFITRVIV
+645 ICSFFSAVYITRVIV
-660 EWFSRKGDKSS
+660 ERLSRNGDKSS

-679 QNFLSSLNLNFLGRR
+679 RNLLSSLKIDFLGRR
-694 RIAYIFSSTFIGLGI
+694 RLAYYFSITFISVG
-709 VSFIISGLTL
+709 IISLILKGLTL

-726 RSYVVTFNTSQD
+726 RSYVVTFSEVQTPSLVEN
-738 PTIIETGLQ
+738 GLQ
-747 ESFDNQGVEVKTFG
+747 ESFNNEGVEVKTFG
-761 SDNVL
+761 ADNIL

-772 LIDDDSDD
+772 LINDDSDD
-780 ADLVVRESLVGG
+780 ADITVKNQLISG
-792 LTSLTNQE
+792 LENVTNLS
-800 FNEDETMVDDN
+800 FIEDDTMLDKEN
-811 SYTISSSSKVGA
+811 FTISSSSKVGA

-832 SIYSGVLA
+832 SLSSGILA
-840 LIAIFIYI
+840 LIAIFVYI

-853 KWQFSIGA
+853 KWQFSTGA
-861 VVALFHDTLFVL
+861 VFALFHDTLFVI
-873 SAFSIA
+873 SAFAIA
-879 NLFGI
+879 NLFGV
-884 SYEVDQ
+884 SYEIDQ

-904 NDTVVVFDRV
+904 NDTVVVFDRI

-923 SEVIPVVNESINKTI
+923 SEIIPVVNESINKTI
-938 SRTLITSVTTFVV
+938 SRTLITSMTTFIV

-965 FSFALLIGII
+965 FSFALLVGII
-975 IGTYSSIFV
+975 VGTYSSIFV

-989 VDLIKR
+989 VDLFKK

>member
-14 ISFLSIYYLQFTF
+14 ISFLSVYYLQFTF
-27 VSQRIQDEATQ
+27 VSQSIQDEATSIS
-38 NARDLDGNIDF
+38 RDENGNIDF
-49 GKKQK
+49 KKKQK

-63 VYSLL
+63 VYNLV
-68 TDFTYKEVKESELN
+68 TDYTYKEVKESELN

-97 SPVDILKGL
+97 SPIDILKGL
-106 SSESKDPD
+106 SSNSQDPD
-114 FILAINNAKE
+114 FLMAIDNAKNK
-124 RVRGTQL
+124 VKGTQI
-131 NFISEFYSEFQQIAP
+131 NFVDQFYNEFQDLAP
-146 NKNLSQIFATV
+146 QKKLSLIFATV
-157 SNRGRIGFDTSDSDI
+157 SNRGRIGFDSTDDE
-172 LDIINEEVES
+172 IIEIIDNEVES

-189 ILRTRIDRYGTSQP
+189 ILRTRIDRFGTSQP
-203 NIQRLQGSGRIQIE
+203 NIQRLQGTGRIQIE

-244 VSETEVFQTLQ
+244 ANETEVFQTLQ
-255 VIDQFA
+255 IIDQFA
-261 ASQNI
+261 AAQIKLNENV
-266 LGIQDI
+266 D
-272 GSDGESSQGEES
+272 SDNLKLETSTDQSD
-284 DLEELFSENSQDN
+284 DLEDLLTENQEDIEN
-297 DVDETPSSDS
+297 LENDS
-307 LNQNLLNTTSPLL
+307 LENTDLPSGTSPLL
-320 GNLRSDFGGL
+320 GNLRDDFGGL
-330 FYNLED
+330 FYNLDD
-336 TIQINTIIND
+336 TLQINSILND
-346 ENVRKLIPSNIKFL
+346 EKIKQLIPSSIKFL
-360 WSVKPLS
+360 WAVKPRTNELDQ
-367 NITDANG
+367 NDE
-374 NVTDIDG
+374 VL
-381 EAIELFIIKTSRG
+381 ELFVIKTSRG
-394 GKAPLTGEVI
+394 GRAPLTGEVI

-420 MQMNSNGAKNWRRL
+420 MQMNSNGAKSWRRL
-434 TSQNIGRRV
+434 TSTNIGRRI

-448 DFVYSA
+448 NLVYSA

-467 ITGNFT
+467 ITGEFT

-483 LKAGALPA
+483 LKAGTLPA

-501 GPTLGKVAQSQ
+501 GPTLGKVAQTQ
-512 GIRSIVSGLMIVL
+512 GFNSIVSGLIIVL

-533 GGGIV
+533 GGGLV
-538 ANFALFFNIFF
+538 ANLALFFNIFF

-586 IKEEIRN
+586 IKEELRN

-603 GYNKAYTSII
+603 GYDKAFTSII
-613 DANFTTFLV
+613 DANFTTLLV
-622 GLILYNLGQGP
+622 GVILYNLGQGP

-645 ICSFFSAVFITRVIV
+645 ICSFFSAVFITRVVV
-660 EWFSRKGDKSS
+660 ERFSRKGDKSL

-679 QNFLSSLNLNFLGRR
+679 KNFLSSIKINFLGRR
-694 RIAYIFSSTFIGLGI
+694 KFAYYFSFIFIGVGL
-709 VSFIISGLTL
+709 VSLIIKGLTL

-726 RSYVVTFNTSQD
+726 RSYVVTFSGTQN
-738 PTIIETGLQ
+738 PTNIETGLQ
-747 ESFDNQGVEVKTFG
+747 QSFNNDGVEVKTFG
-761 SDNVL
+761 ADNIL

-780 ADLVVRESLVGG
+780 ADVKVKDQLISG
-792 LTSLTNQE
+792 LNNITNLN
-800 FNEDETMVDDN
+800 FSEDDTMVDDN
-811 SYTISSSSKVGA
+811 TYTISSSSKVGA
-823 TIADDIQNS
+823 TIADDIKNS
-832 SIYSGVLA
+832 SFYSGVLA

-853 KWQFSIGA
+853 KWQFSTGA
-861 VVALFHDTLFVL
+861 VIALFHDTLFVI

-879 NLFGI
+879 NILGY
-884 SYEVDQ
+884 SYEIDQ

-904 NDTVVVFDRV
+904 NDTVVVFDRI

-923 SEVIPVVNESINKTI
+923 SEIIPVVNESINKTI
-938 SRTLITSVTTFVV
+938 SRTLITSLTTFVV

-965 FSFALLIGII
+965 FSFALLVGII
-975 IGTYSSIFV
+975 VGTYSSIFV

-989 VDLIKR
+989 VDFYKK

>member
-6 LIYFLTII
+6 LIYFLTIT

-27 VSQRIQDEATQ
+27 VSQRIQGEATEIS
-38 NARDLDGNIDF
+38 RDSEGNIDF
-49 GKKQK
+49 KKKQK

-63 VYSLL
+63 VYNLVS
-68 TDFTYKEVKESELN
+68 DFTFKDIKESELN

-97 SPVDILKGL
+97 SPVDILQGL
-106 SSESKDPD
+106 SSNSQDPD
-114 FILAINNAKE
+114 FLQAISIAKE
-124 RVRGTQL
+124 KIKGTQL
-131 NFISEFYSEFQQIAP
+131 NFISEFYAEYKTIAP
-146 NKNLSQIFATV
+146 QKNLSQIFATV
-157 SNRGRIGFDTSDSDI
+157 SNRGRIGFDSSDSEI
-172 LDIINEEVES
+172 LDIINEEVER

-189 ILRTRIDRYGTSQP
+189 ILRTRIDRFGTSQP
-203 NIQRLQGSGRIQIE
+203 NIQRLQGTGRIQIE

-229 LLQGVAKLEFWEVAE
+229 LLQGVAKLEFWEVSE
-244 VSETEVFQTLQ
+244 INETEVSQTIQ
-255 VIDQFA
+255 IIDQFA
-261 ASQNI
+261 ISQNI
-266 LGIQDI
+266 LNNASESGTEDELDNTSQSDDI
-272 GSDGESSQGEES
+272 ESLLSGNSDDS
-284 DLEELFSENSQDN
+284 DNNSTTEATEND
-297 DVDETPSSDS
+297 DE
-307 LNQNLLNTTSPLL
+307 NLLANTSSPLL
-320 GNLRSDFGGL
+320 SNLRSEFGGL

-336 TIQINTIIND
+336 TMSINSILSND
-346 ENVRKLIPSNIKFL
+346 KVQQLIPNTIKFL
-360 WSVKPLS
+360 WAVKPTENTADPSDQVL
-367 NITDANG
+367 
-374 NVTDIDG
+374 
-381 EAIELFIIKTSRG
+381 ELFVIKTSRG

-434 TSQNIGRRV
+434 TSTNIGRRV

-448 DFVYSA
+448 NYVYSA

-467 ITGNFT
+467 ITGDFT

-483 LKAGALPA
+483 LKAGTLPA

-512 GIRSIVSGLMIVL
+512 GFQSIMSGLIIVL
-525 LFMIFYYS
+525 MFMIFYYS
-533 GGGIV
+533 GGGII
-538 ANFALFFNIFF
+538 ANLALFFNIFF

-586 IKEEIRN
+586 IKEELRN

-603 GYNKAYTSII
+603 GYDKAFTSII
-613 DANFTTFLV
+613 DANFTTLLV

-633 VKGFAVTLIIGI
+633 VKGFAITLIIGI
-645 ICSFFSAVFITRVIV
+645 ICSFFSAVYITRVIV
-660 EWFSRKGDKSS
+660 ERLSRNGDKSS

-679 QNFLSSLNLNFLGRR
+679 RNLLSSLKIDFLGRR
-694 RIAYIFSSTFIGLGI
+694 RLAYYFSITFISVG
-709 VSFIISGLTL
+709 IISLILKGLTL

-726 RSYVVTFNTSQD
+726 RSYVVTFSEVQTPSIVEN
-738 PTIIETGLQ
+738 GLQ
-747 ESFDNQGVEVKTFG
+747 ESFNNEGVEVKTFG
-761 SDNVL
+761 ADNIL

-772 LIDDDSDD
+772 LINDDSDD
-780 ADLVVRESLVGG
+780 ADVTVKNQLISG
-792 LTSLTNQE
+792 LENVTNLS
-800 FNEDETMVDDN
+800 FIEDDTMLDKEN
-811 SYTISSSSKVGA
+811 FTISSSSKVGA

-832 SIYSGVLA
+832 SLSSGILA
-840 LIAIFIYI
+840 LIAIFVYI

-853 KWQFSIGA
+853 KWQFSTGA
-861 VVALFHDTLFVL
+861 VFALFHDTLFVI
-873 SAFSIA
+873 SAFAIA
-879 NLFGI
+879 NLFGV
-884 SYEVDQ
+884 SYEIDQ

-904 NDTVVVFDRV
+904 NDTVVVFDRI

-923 SEVIPVVNESINKTI
+923 SEIIPVVNESINKTI
-938 SRTLITSVTTFVV
+938 SRTLITSMTTFIV

-965 FSFALLIGII
+965 FSFALLVGII
-975 IGTYSSIFV
+975 VGTYSSIFV

-989 VDLIKR
+989 VDLFKK

>member
-14 ISFLSIYYLQFTF
+14 ISFLSVYYLQFTF
-27 VSQRIQDEATQ
+27 VSQSIQDEATSIS
-38 NARDLDGNIDF
+38 RDENGNIDF
-49 GKKQK
+49 KKKQK

-63 VYSLL
+63 VYNLV
-68 TDFTYKEVKESELN
+68 TDYTYKEVKESELN

-97 SPVDILKGL
+97 SPIDILKGL
-106 SSESKDPD
+106 SSNSQDPD
-114 FILAINNAKE
+114 FLMAIDNAKDK
-124 RVRGTQL
+124 VKGTQL
-131 NFISEFYSEFQQIAP
+131 NFVDQFYNEFQDLAP
-146 NKNLSQIFATV
+146 QKKLSLIFATV
-157 SNRGRIGFDTSDSDI
+157 SNRGRIGFDSTDDE
-172 LDIINEEVES
+172 IIEIIDNEVES

-189 ILRTRIDRYGTSQP
+189 ILRTRIDRFGTSQP
-203 NIQRLQGSGRIQIE
+203 NIQRLQGTGRIQIE

-244 VSETEVFQTLQ
+244 ANETEVFQTLQ
-255 VIDQFA
+255 IIDQFA
-261 ASQNI
+261 AAQVKLNENV
-266 LGIQDI
+266 D
-272 GSDGESSQGEES
+272 SDNLKLETSTDQSD
-284 DLEELFSENSQDN
+284 DLEDLLTENQEDIEN
-297 DVDETPSSDS
+297 LENDS
-307 LNQNLLNTTSPLL
+307 LENTDLPSGTSPLL
-320 GNLRSDFGGL
+320 GNLRDDFGGL
-330 FYNLED
+330 FYNLDD
-336 TIQINTIIND
+336 TLQINSILND
-346 ENVRKLIPSNIKFL
+346 EKIKQLIPSSIKFL
-360 WSVKPLS
+360 WAVKPRTNELDQ
-367 NITDANG
+367 NDE
-374 NVTDIDG
+374 VL
-381 EAIELFIIKTSRG
+381 ELFVIKTSRG
-394 GKAPLTGEVI
+394 GRAPLTGEVI

-420 MQMNSNGAKNWRRL
+420 MQMNSNGAKSWRRL
-434 TSQNIGRRV
+434 TSTNIGRRI

-448 DFVYSA
+448 NLVYSA

-467 ITGNFT
+467 ITGEFT

-483 LKAGALPA
+483 LKAGTLPA

-501 GPTLGKVAQSQ
+501 GPTLGKVAQTQ
-512 GIRSIVSGLMIVL
+512 GFNSIVSGLIIVL

-533 GGGIV
+533 GGGLV
-538 ANFALFFNIFF
+538 ANLALFFNIFF

-586 IKEEIRN
+586 IKEELRN

-603 GYNKAYTSII
+603 GYDKAFTSII
-613 DANFTTFLV
+613 DANFTTLLV
-622 GLILYNLGQGP
+622 GVILYNLGQGP

-645 ICSFFSAVFITRVIV
+645 ICSFFSAVFITRVVV
-660 EWFSRKGDKSS
+660 ERFSRKGDKSL

-679 QNFLSSLNLNFLGRR
+679 KNFLSSIKINFLGRR
-694 RIAYIFSSTFIGLGI
+694 KFAYYFSFIFIGVGL
-709 VSFIISGLTL
+709 VSLIIKGLTL

-726 RSYVVTFNTSQD
+726 RSYVVTFSGTQN
-738 PTIIETGLQ
+738 PTNIETGLQ
-747 ESFDNQGVEVKTFG
+747 QSFNNDGVEVKTFG
-761 SDNVL
+761 ADNIL

-780 ADLVVRESLVGG
+780 ADVKVKDQLISG
-792 LTSLTNQE
+792 LNSITNLN
-800 FNEDETMVDDN
+800 FSEDDTMVDEN
-811 SYTISSSSKVGA
+811 TYTISSSSKVGA
-823 TIADDIQNS
+823 TIADDIKNS
-832 SIYSGVLA
+832 SFYSGVLA

-853 KWQFSIGA
+853 KWQFSTGA
-861 VVALFHDTLFVL
+861 VIALFHDTLFVI

-879 NLFGI
+879 NILGY
-884 SYEVDQ
+884 SYEIDQ

-904 NDTVVVFDRV
+904 NDTVVVFDRI

-923 SEVIPVVNESINKTI
+923 SEIIPVVNESINKTI
-938 SRTLITSVTTFVV
+938 SRTLITSLTTFVV

-965 FSFALLIGII
+965 FSFALLVGII
-975 IGTYSSIFV
+975 VGTYSSIFV

-989 VDLIKR
+989 VDFYKK

>member
-124 RVRGTQL
+124 RVKGTQL

-146 NKNLSQIFATV
+146 DKNLSQIFATV

-272 GSDGESSQGEES
+272 GSDDESSQGEES

-381 EAIELFIIKTSRG
+381 EVIELFIIKTSRG

-975 IGTYSSIFV
+975 VGTYSSIFV

>member
-14 ISFLSIYYLQFTF
+14 ISFLSVYYLQFTF
-27 VSQRIQDEATQ
+27 VSQSIQDEATSIS
-38 NARDLDGNIDF
+38 RDENGNIDF
-49 GKKQK
+49 KKKQK

-63 VYSLL
+63 VYNLV
-68 TDFTYKEVKESELN
+68 TDYTYKEVKESELN

-97 SPVDILKGL
+97 SPIDILKGL
-106 SSESKDPD
+106 SSNSQDPD
-114 FILAINNAKE
+114 FLMAIDNAKDK
-124 RVRGTQL
+124 VKGTQL
-131 NFISEFYSEFQQIAP
+131 NFVDQFYNEFQDLAP
-146 NKNLSQIFATV
+146 QKKLSLIFATV
-157 SNRGRIGFDTSDSDI
+157 SNRGRIGFDSTDDE
-172 LDIINEEVES
+172 IIEIIDNEVES

-189 ILRTRIDRYGTSQP
+189 ILRTRIDRFGTSQP
-203 NIQRLQGSGRIQIE
+203 NIQRLQGTGRIQIE

-244 VSETEVFQTLQ
+244 ANETEVFQTLQ
-255 VIDQFA
+255 IIDQFA
-261 ASQNI
+261 AAQIKLNENV
-266 LGIQDI
+266 D
-272 GSDGESSQGEES
+272 SDNLKLETSTDQSD
-284 DLEELFSENSQDN
+284 DLEDLLTENQEDIENLEN
-297 DVDETPSSDS
+297 DSIENTDLPSG
-307 LNQNLLNTTSPLL
+307 TSPLL
-320 GNLRSDFGGL
+320 GNLRDDFGGL
-330 FYNLED
+330 FYNLDD
-336 TIQINTIIND
+336 TLQINSILND
-346 ENVRKLIPSNIKFL
+346 EKIKQLIPSSIKFL
-360 WSVKPLS
+360 WAVKPRTNELDQ
-367 NITDANG
+367 NDE
-374 NVTDIDG
+374 VL
-381 EAIELFIIKTSRG
+381 ELFVIKTSRG
-394 GKAPLTGEVI
+394 GRAPLTGEVI

-420 MQMNSNGAKNWRRL
+420 MQMNSNGAKSWRRL
-434 TSQNIGRRV
+434 TSTNIGRRI

-448 DFVYSA
+448 NLVYSA

-467 ITGNFT
+467 ITGEFT

-483 LKAGALPA
+483 LKAGTLPA

-501 GPTLGKVAQSQ
+501 GPTLGKVAQTQ
-512 GIRSIVSGLMIVL
+512 GFNSIVSGLIIVL

-533 GGGIV
+533 GGGLV
-538 ANFALFFNIFF
+538 ANLALFFNIFF

-586 IKEEIRN
+586 IKEELRN

-603 GYNKAYTSII
+603 GYDKAFTSII
-613 DANFTTFLV
+613 DANFTTLLV
-622 GLILYNLGQGP
+622 GVILYNLGQGP

-645 ICSFFSAVFITRVIV
+645 ICSFFSAVFITRVVV
-660 EWFSRKGDKSS
+660 ERFSRKGDKSL

-679 QNFLSSLNLNFLGRR
+679 KNFLSSIKINFLGRR
-694 RIAYIFSSTFIGLGI
+694 KFAYYFSFIFIGVGL
-709 VSFIISGLTL
+709 VSLIIKGLTL

-726 RSYVVTFNTSQD
+726 RSYVVTFSGTQN
-738 PTIIETGLQ
+738 PTNIETGLQ
-747 ESFDNQGVEVKTFG
+747 QSFNNDGVEVKTFG
-761 SDNVL
+761 ADNIL

-780 ADLVVRESLVGG
+780 ADVKVKDQLISG
-792 LTSLTNQE
+792 LNSITNLN
-800 FNEDETMVDDN
+800 FSEDDTMVDDN
-811 SYTISSSSKVGA
+811 TYTISSSSKVGA
-823 TIADDIQNS
+823 TIADDIKNS
-832 SIYSGVLA
+832 SFYSGVLA

-853 KWQFSIGA
+853 KWQFSTGA
-861 VVALFHDTLFVL
+861 VIALFHDTLFVI

-879 NLFGI
+879 NILGY
-884 SYEVDQ
+884 SYEIDQ

-904 NDTVVVFDRV
+904 NDTVVVFDRI

-923 SEVIPVVNESINKTI
+923 SEIIPVVNESINKTI
-938 SRTLITSVTTFVV
+938 SRTLITSLTTFVV

-965 FSFALLIGII
+965 FSFALLVGII
-975 IGTYSSIFV
+975 VGTYSSIFV

-989 VDLIKR
+989 VDFYKK